1 MKNIHSLFCGIIL
14 LFAGAMT
21 AQNSYIVND
30 ENLSLKTEVA
40 GTLTL
45 LWNTINGEY
54 RYFSKKD
61 SALIIELTN
70 AKENGSYQNE
80 FRQTLASQTSDAA
93 IETSQLKFTLPSLRK
108 FFNKYNT
115 AADPSFNAT
124 AAPLKPALRLGAF
137 AGITNSHFTDN
148 PTNAT
153 QLQIGAELEL
163 IDRAKLKR
171 HAMVLRLANTFE
183 SIDYN
188 YSAFQ
193 ASLNYRFKFV
203 MQPKFDVYVNSKFV
217 SYTSFNGE
225 FVNEEAAAP
234 EPVVTPTSGDSFAV
248 PLTLGLGADIALGN
262 GFITVHLD
270 DLVGINATNNGEFPT
285 NLQLGYKFE
294 L

>member
-21 AQNSYIVND
+21 AQNNYTVND

-61 SALIIELTN
+61 SAIVALTN
-70 AKENGSYQNE
+70 TNENGSYQNE

-108 FFNKYNT
+108 FFNKYNA
-115 AADPSFNAT
+115 AADPSFTAT

-153 QLQIGAELEL
+153 QLQVGAELEL

-171 HAMVLRLANTFE
+171 HAMLLRLANTFE
-183 SIDYN
+183 SSDYN

-203 MQPKFDVYVNSKFV
+203 MQPKFDVYVNSKFL

-225 FVNEEAAAP
+225 FIFEEAGAP
-234 EPVVTPTSGDSFAV
+234 EPVVVPTSGNSFAV
-248 PLTLGLGADIALGN
+248 PVTLGLGADIALGN
-262 GFITVHLD
+262 GFITVNFD
-270 DLVGINATNNGEFPT
+270 DLVGLNATNNGEFPT

>member
-1 MKNIHSLFCGIIL
+1 
-14 LFAGAMT
+14 MT
-21 AQNSYIVND
+21 AQNSYTVND

-45 LWNTINGEY
+45 LWNTIDDEY

-61 SALIIELTN
+61 SAIVELTN
-70 AKENGSYQNE
+70 TKENGSYQNE
-80 FRQTLASQTSDAA
+80 FRQTLASQTSDAS
-93 IETSQLKFTLPSLRK
+93 IDTSDLNFTLPSLRT
-108 FFNKYNT
+108 FFNEYNT
-115 AADPSFNAT
+115 AADPSFTAT

-137 AGITNSHFTDN
+137 TGITNSHFTNN

-183 SIDYN
+183 SSDYN

-225 FVNEEAAAP
+225 FVNEEAVP
-234 EPVVTPTSGDSFAV
+234 EPVVTPTSGNSFAV
-248 PLTLGLGADIALGN
+248 PVTLGLGADIALGN
-262 GFITVHLD
+262 GFITVNLD
-270 DLVGINATNNGEFPT
+270 DLVGLNATNNGEFPT
-285 NLQLGYKFE
+285 NVQLGYKFE